1 MFKGLFLLVLFK
13 GYHHWFLLSFLQL
26 AATFATA
33 ELSLEQTLELQK
45 EVEEDIN
52 RNPQVSGSFVLPNQW
67 YHFLSEP
74 NTLNPANVDASL
86 MYRRWKDSWGE
97 DKEYEIII
105 SKQVWK
111 LFSFSLNS

>member
-1 MFKGLFLLVLFK
+1 MM
-13 GYHHWFLLSFLQL
+13 S
-26 AATFATA
+26 A
-33 ELSLEQTLELQK
+33 
-45 EVEEDIN
+45 I
-52 RNPQVSGSFVLPNQW
+52 
-67 YHFLSEP
+67 EP

-86 MYRRWKDSWGE
+86 MYRRWKDSRGE